1 MRNQRLVLAEP
12 AGRSAVEVGMVRSAG
27 VTVISVRGELDA
39 RTVDEL
45 ADPLLEAVRSGDEV
59 AVDLSACDYVDSSV
73 VAAIVVAHQTLQRGG
88 AALRLVARL
97 ESQPVR
103 VLRITGLYSSL
114 PVYFTLGA
122 AVNDAQAAIAAAAS
136 REVFDS

>member
-1 MRNQRLVLAEP
+1 MSNERLVVAEP
-12 AGRSAVEVGMVRSAG
+12 ADRFAFEVGMVRCAG

-39 RTVDEL
+39 RTVDQL

-73 VAAIVVAHQTLQRGG
+73 VAAIVVAHQTLQRDG

-122 AVNDAQAAIAAAAS
+122 AVNDAQAASAETAS
-136 REVFDS
+136 RDFGS